1 MHKCV
6 LASASPYFE
15 AMFSGNFK
23 ESNENEIFLKD
34 VPDMATF
41 DMVLGGVYAKALHL
55 DEGNVLAVLRI
66 SNLLQFQRIENECWE
81 FILARMDDLD
91 NSHEVLALADQ
102 LGQKRVYKQ
111 ALMRVAYNFRQL
123 RHLEVFQEQDPQLL
137 FKLLSSDDL
146 RVNSEEDVVEALLF
160 WLSFDRKSRMK
171 YLPQLIQA
179 IRVPLLTQEVSRTDC
194 VLDRSLICHSP
205 FQYLSTAFAGLD
217 LCKESVDFINR
228 PCDPELPRPHPRKTI
243 FGKIAAVSFSQDK
256 LQVHVFCPQYKEW
269 IRDVVKS
276 RSDSMH
282 SECFIA
288 NQTLYSFGT
297 MIKEFDLSADSWRNF
312 TWFRVA
318 RTDFS
323 YAILNNELFII
334 GGRKH
339 RIEGAVQKLNM
350 ATKEWTLVGN
360 LNTEREHSA
369 ALALDDKIYVFGGRT
384 NDMILQSVEVY
395 SPEENL
401 WKCDSSM
408 LIPRMM
414 PEVVECGGKIYIFGG
429 FQGIDIRL
437 FVTSVECYDP
447 VKDTWEICGEIG
459 EETKTYSISVTVF
472 NEEIYYVLNNE
483 HDCQFGTFDGDTGES
498 TIITFVEKVIDRDHL
513 DLSYCTIH
521 GVN

>member
-160 WLSFDRKSRMK
+160 WLSFDRKGRMK

-179 IRVPLLTQEVSRTDC
+179 IRVPLLTQEVSRTD
-194 VLDRSLICHSP
+194 
-205 FQYLSTAFAGLD
+205 
-217 LCKESVDFINR
+217 
-228 PCDPELPRPHPRKTI
+228 
-243 FGKIAAVSFSQDK
+243 
-256 LQVHVFCPQYKEW
+256 
-269 IRDVVKS
+269 
-276 RSDSMH
+276 
-282 SECFIA
+282 
-288 NQTLYSFGT
+288 
-297 MIKEFDLSADSWRNF
+297 
-312 TWFRVA
+312 
-318 RTDFS
+318 
-323 YAILNNELFII
+323 
-334 GGRKH
+334 
-339 RIEGAVQKLNM
+339 
-350 ATKEWTLVGN
+350 
-360 LNTEREHSA
+360 
-369 ALALDDKIYVFGGRT
+369 
-384 NDMILQSVEVY
+384 
-395 SPEENL
+395 
-401 WKCDSSM
+401 
-408 LIPRMM
+408 
-414 PEVVECGGKIYIFGG
+414 
-429 FQGIDIRL
+429 
-437 FVTSVECYDP
+437 
-447 VKDTWEICGEIG
+447 
-459 EETKTYSISVTVF
+459 
-472 NEEIYYVLNNE
+472 
-483 HDCQFGTFDGDTGES
+483 
-498 TIITFVEKVIDRDHL
+498 
-513 DLSYCTIH
+513 
-521 GVN
+521 